1 MGRLATREI
10 SLLPQILRHRVLRV
24 YFLISIFG
32 PDSGHLRNLLG
43 ESFGMVL
50 RGREP
55 GDGLTTDLWRLRN
68 GIQLEL
74 LSRSDAE
81 V

>member
-1 MGRLATREI
+1 MQCVEPECHCSVVKTKSDAMGRLATREI

-55 GDGLTTDLWRLRN
+55 GDGLTTDL
-68 GIQLEL
+68 
-74 LSRSDAE
+74 
-81 V
+81 